1 MFAMIMVV
9 TKLLSRHICSDN
21 RTICSRAL
29 IENRFYFAVWGQNKG
44 KTETIKLA
52 CVFYLP
58 CSDVC
63 VSPHS
68 LSTDR
73 GNAERSD
80 KLLTSRINLFLLCS
94 RDFPS
99 STRLSCVKRV
109 GAEQLHLKKQLN
121 KYTHSF
127 WALKIPQNLTGMIAN
142 PHKAEG
148 QPDTPLNCVLQSF
161 RDWPLKNPF
170 RCLVFLFLRQM
181 TDVCCGALL
190 TAHCHE

>member
-1 MFAMIMVV
+1 MMFAMIMVV

-29 IENRFYFAVWGQNKG
+29 IENRFYFTVWGQNKG
-44 KTETIKLA
+44 KTETIKLV

-73 GNAERSD
+73 GYAERSD
-80 KLLTSRINLFLLCS
+80 KLLTSKINLFLLCS

-99 STRLSCVKRV
+99 STLLCEKGWS
-109 GAEQLHLKKQLN
+109 GTASLKKSRLIN
-121 KYTHSF
+121 NHSF
-127 WALKIPQNLTGMIAN
+127 
-142 PHKAEG
+142 
-148 QPDTPLNCVLQSF
+148 
-161 RDWPLKNPF
+161 
-170 RCLVFLFLRQM
+170 
-181 TDVCCGALL
+181 
-190 TAHCHE
+190 